1 MLHLELFEMLHWPR
15 IASMTHG
22 DIVTTDATVRSFHT
36 ESGKEVSTMPKG
48 HSGLH
53 SKGVQSDQ
61 SHRLSFLDGIRGW
74 GALVVVFYHVFVDAV
89 PIDPLSRKVL
99 CRIVLFNGPLAVWC
113 FFIASGFSLSIGYL
127 SKLDKSVLKRIFL
140 ARYLR
145 LTIPIAAACFL
156 VYVLC
161 VCNLIPPV
169 GSRPG
174 RLNEFLIHWPSLFET
189 ARFSF
194 FGVYFNY
201 NPSSTLDPPLW
212 TMPIELAGSM
222 IVLALLAFSG
232 RRKSRVY
239 IYTATLFFLC
249 AIHFENL
256 AAFVVGL
263 LLAEVYSG
271 RLRSVYIRNVTI
283 SRYWLVPIV
292 LAAFFFPYPGSPFQ
306 LIDGTVI
313 VICAAF
319 CDWFKQILSSPLS
332 KFLGGISFALYVTH
346 SPVLWALGRLSLFS
360 NQPAFQAV
368 LVRIGFVA
376 VAIGIAFIFA
386 PIDRFSVRA
395 SRSFSDKSLMLL
407 QKVRIKTIS

>member
-1 MLHLELFEMLHWPR
+1 
-15 IASMTHG
+15 
-22 DIVTTDATVRSFHT
+22 
-36 ESGKEVSTMPKG
+36 
-48 HSGLH
+48 
-53 SKGVQSDQ
+53 
-61 SHRLSFLDGIRGW
+61 LDGIRGW
-74 GALVVVFYHVFVDAV
+74 GAVVVVLYHVFVDAV
-89 PIDPLSRKVL
+89 PINHLSINVL
-99 CRIVLFNGPLAVWC
+99 YRIVLFNGPLAVWC

-156 VYVLC
+156 VYALC

-174 RLNEFLIHWPSLFET
+174 RLNLFLIHSPSFFET
-189 ARFSF
+189 VRFAF

-201 NPSSTLDPPLW
+201 SPSSTLDPPLW
-212 TMPIELAGSM
+212 TMPKELAGSM

-232 RRKSRVY
+232 RRAIRLY
-239 IYTATLFFLC
+239 IYAATLLFLL
-249 AIHFENL
+249 AAHFEEL

-271 RLRSVYIRNVTI
+271 RLWSDRIRTMTI
-283 SRYWLVPIV
+283 SRYWIIPIV
-292 LAAFFFPYPGSPFQ
+292 LAAVFLPTAGSLYQ
-306 LIDGTVI
+306 LIAGTAI

-319 CDWFKQILSSPLS
+319 CVWFRQILSSPLS
-332 KFLGGISFALYVTH
+332 RFLGGISFALYVTH
-346 SPVLWALGRLSLFS
+346 APVLFALGRVSLFS

-368 LVRIGFVA
+368 LVRIVFVA
-376 VAIGIAFIFA
+376 VAIGVAFVFA

-395 SRSFSDKSLMLL
+395 SRLFAEKSLMLL
-407 QKVRIKTIS
+407 QKVRIAKIN